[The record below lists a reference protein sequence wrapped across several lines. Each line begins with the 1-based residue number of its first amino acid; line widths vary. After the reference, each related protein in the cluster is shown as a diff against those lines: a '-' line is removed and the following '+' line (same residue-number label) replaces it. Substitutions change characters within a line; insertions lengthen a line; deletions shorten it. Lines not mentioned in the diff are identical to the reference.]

1 MIRLFDDIG
10 EGYISVEKFREI
22 LKEIDPTIGEEE
34 LDGIISDVS
43 LNNTAV
49 GKSLYFRLMMMALE
63 R

>member
-1 MIRLFDDIG
+1 M
-10 EGYISVEKFREI
+10 EKFREI

-43 LNNTAV
+43 LNKMAV

>member
-1 MIRLFDDIG
+1 M
-10 EGYISVEKFREI
+10 EKFREI
-22 LKEIDPTIGEEE
+22 LKEIDPSIGEEE

-43 LNNTAV
+43 LNNMAV

>member
-43 LNNTAV
+43 LNKMAV

>member
-1 MIRLFDDIG
+1 MFDDLG
-10 EGYISVEKFREI
+10 DGYITVTRFREI

-43 LNNTAV
+43 LNNMAV

>member
-43 LNNTAV
+43 LNNMTV